1 MGFMAA
7 RRKGVAKGNRLAWA
21 GLSALVSVLA
31 LAGSQSRAVEAIG
44 TTDFRATYAI
54 TLAGTVIGR
63 AAVESAFSDGGYA
76 ASIKG
81 STTGVSRMV
90 TDGTA
95 ALSGK
100 GQIAGSR
107 VLPASFELD
116 TLENGFGTHVRMAMK
131 SGKVTDV
138 VAEPGL
144 SRAPDRIPVTPR
156 HKTDVVDPLSAFLV
170 PLDRPG
176 TPLGRKACERTI
188 KVFDGWTRFDVEL
201 YFKSM
206 KAVDG
211 GADTYAGTVVV
222 CGARVYPVAGHRLGG
237 SSIADMVDSTRSEVW
252 LAPVRNT
259 GLLVPYRIVMGTRW
273 GDLVVFATRFTA
285 DRRDQR
291 AVLQ

>member
-1 MGFMAA
+1 MTAL
-7 RRKGVAKGNRLAWA
+7 RKGDGKRSRLAWA
-21 GLSALVSVLA
+21 GLAVLVAATGLA
-31 LAGSQSRAVEAIG
+31 IGRSQAVETG
-44 TTDFRATYAI
+44 GKTDFNATYAI

-63 AAVESAFSDGGYA
+63 ATAKSTFTDGTYSAT
-76 ASIKG
+76 IKG

-90 TDGTA
+90 TDGSA
-95 ALSGK
+95 ALSGS
-100 GQIAGSR
+100 GRIAGTR

-116 TLENGFGTHVRMAMK
+116 TLENGFGTHVRMAMM

-176 TPLGRKACERTI
+176 MPLGRKACDRRI

-201 YFKSM
+201 YFKTM

-237 SSIADMVDSTRSEVW
+237 ASLADMVDTVRSEVW
-252 LAPVRNT
+252 LAPVKDT

-285 DRRDQR
+285 SGVERR
-291 AVLQ
+291 AALQ